1 MNVFLLRFF
10 VDARR
15 EDDPP
20 FDGFLRLAVPFVAA
34 GLSQTVVSVVPG
46 VLDLGVD
53 DVGVLEA
60 TALVEEKTRARARVY
75 ICVSSKSFHFEERE
89 RERQKC
95 VPNRSSFSL
104 RVIIKGVFSVFF
116 FFFFFFSREYY

>member
-60 TALVEEKTRARARVY
+60 TALVEEKTRARARIYVSVQSLSTSKREKERDKNASQ
-75 ICVSSKSFHFEERE
+75 IGRPSRCALLKVSS
-89 RERQKC
+89 
-95 VPNRSSFSL
+95 VL
-104 RVIIKGVFSVFF
+104 LL
-116 FFFFFFSREYY
+116 FFFFSREYY

>member
-60 TALVEEKTRARARVY
+60 TALVEEKTRASARVY
-75 ICVSSKSFHFEERE
+75 IYVSVQRE
-89 RERQKC
+89 RKRETQMRPK
-95 VPNRSSFSL
+95 
-104 RVIIKGVFSVFF
+104 SVVLLAA
-116 FFFFFFSREYY
+116 RYY

>member
-20 FDGFLRLAVPFVAA
+20 FDGFLRFAVPFVSR
-34 GLSQTVVSVVPG
+34 SQTVVSVVPG

-75 ICVSSKSFHFEERE
+75 IYVSVQSLSTSKREKERDKNASQIGRPSCCALLKVSS
-89 RERQKC
+89 
-95 VPNRSSFSL
+95 
-104 RVIIKGVFSVFF
+104 VFFFF
-116 FFFFFFSREYY
+116 FFFFFFSRE